1 MDLVVT
7 VVREDG
13 LRVVADGDDR
23 DEGGLSLG
31 VVGLTPGNGH
41 PYSFA
46 AIVNGYSD
54 AGFADSEWGV
64 VHDYLRKKSP
74 AEFGFDGVRVTHAW
88 TQELAETQR
97 LAAAARIPAVV
108 EELEELHD
116 EVDALLLLRD
126 DFERHAEMALP
137 FLEDG
142 TPVFVDK
149 PLALDVEELERFRP
163 HLESGRLVS
172 TSGMRFA
179 RELDG
184 PRATLADYGDVTV
197 ARGTVINDWEHYGV
211 HMLDAVYGVLDQRPV
226 TVSSYDVP
234 HDAFAVE
241 LDGGTLVE
249 IDALGEAPFTFD
261 VAFYGSEAHSTHQL
275 RDNFT
280 AFRRT
285 LWAFVETVRTGHPV
299 VEPEDTLDVMRTLV
313 AGRRARETGEDVAIE
328 DLGI

>member
-1 MDLVVT
+1 MS
-7 VVREDG
+7 VVRDDG
-13 LRVVADGDDR
+13 LRVDHDAEPTDLR
-23 DEGGLSLG
+23 LG
-31 VVGLTPGNGH
+31 VVGLTAGNGH

-46 AIVNGYSD
+46 SIVNGYSD

-64 VHDYLRKKSP
+64 IHDYLRQKSP
-74 AEFGFDGVRVTHAW
+74 AEYGFDGVRVTHAW
-88 TQELAETQR
+88 TQEPAETDR
-97 LAAAARIPAVV
+97 LAAAARIPHTVDS
-108 EELEELHD
+108 LEELHG
-116 EVDALLLLRD
+116 EVDAVLLLRD
-126 DFERHAEMALP
+126 DFARHAEMALP

-149 PLALDVEELERFRP
+149 PLALDVDDLAQFRP

-179 RELDG
+179 RELDD
-184 PRATLADYGDVTV
+184 PRATVDDYGDVSL
-197 ARGTVINDWEHYGV
+197 ARGAVINDWEHYGV
-211 HMLDAVYGVLDQRPV
+211 HMLDAIYGVLDQRPV
-226 TVSSYDVP
+226 SVSAFDVP

-249 IDALGEAPFTFD
+249 IDALGDAPFTFD
-261 VAFYGSEAHSTHQL
+261 VAFYGSERQSAHEL

-285 LWAFVETVRTGHPV
+285 LWTFLDTVDRGEPV
-299 VEPEDTLDVMRTLV
+299 LDPEATLDVMRTLV
-313 AGRRARETGEDVAIE
+313 AGRQARTSGKTVVVA

>member
-1 MDLVVT
+1 
-7 VVREDG
+7 
-13 LRVVADGDDR
+13 
-23 DEGGLSLG
+23 
-31 VVGLTPGNGH
+31 
-41 PYSFA
+41 
-46 AIVNGYSD
+46 
-54 AGFADSEWGV
+54 
-64 VHDYLRKKSP
+64 
-74 AEFGFDGVRVTHAW
+74 
-88 TQELAETQR
+88 
-97 LAAAARIPAVV
+97 
-108 EELEELHD
+108 
-116 EVDALLLLRD
+116 LLLRD

-137 FLEDG
+137 FLEEG

-149 PLALDVEELERFRP
+149 PLALDDADLDRFRP

-184 PRATLADYGDVTV
+184 PRTNLAGYGDVTV
-197 ARGTVINDWEHYGV
+197 ARGTVVNDWEHYGV
-211 HMLDAVYGVLDQRPV
+211 HMLDAIYGVLDQRPV
-226 TVSSYDVP
+226 AVSAYDVP

-261 VAFYGSEAHSTHQL
+261 VALYGSEAHSTHQL

-285 LWAFVETVRTGHPV
+285 LWAFLETVRTGDPV
-299 VEPEDTLDVMRTLV
+299 VDPEDTLDVMRTLA
-313 AGRRARETGEDVAIE
+313 AGRWARETGEDVAVD